1 MHGNYSKSL
10 ETIQHLKDNRWI
22 GPSTRVVFFEF
33 TIYNLNSG
41 LYAVCRITF
50 EISPVG
56 GWLKTF
62 DIDILDQRHLK
73 PLGDGGF
80 TAWILLIMEAVLV
93 IFVIR
98 YLCEE
103 ASEFIACDNGHSKN
117 PCRRLRIKWDYFT
130 DGWNII
136 DWGNLILMI
145 VVMGYR
151 ISNWGISGGTELV
164 IG

>member
-22 GPSTRVVFFEF
+22 GPSTRVIWFEF
-33 TIYNLNSG
+33 TIYNLNLG

-56 GWLKTF
+56 GWLKRF

-73 PLGDGGF
+73 PLGDKGIM
-80 TAWILLIMEAVLV
+80 AWILLIMEAVLV
-93 IFVIR
+93 IFVVR

-103 ASEFIACDNGHSKN
+103 ASEFIAWDGGKGRN
-117 PCRRLRIKWDYFT
+117 PLKRMR
-130 DGWNII
+130 
-136 DWGNLILMI
+136 
-145 VVMGYR
+145 
-151 ISNWGISGGTELV
+151 
-164 IG
+164 